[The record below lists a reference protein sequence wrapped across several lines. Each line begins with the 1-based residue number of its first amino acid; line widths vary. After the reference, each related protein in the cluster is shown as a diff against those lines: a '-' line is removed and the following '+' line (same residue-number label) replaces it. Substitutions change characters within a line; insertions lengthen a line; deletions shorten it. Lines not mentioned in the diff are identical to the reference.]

1 MTSHPY
7 YPTTLDIPLYV
18 PNTRSTFELLVA
30 AGTIMTALL
39 ISSIVLFN
47 TSKKATSQARFSWF
61 FANSFLHCGFE
72 LYWLINR
79 KTIAGQ
85 SDLLAEM
92 WKEYSHADSRYI
104 AGDKLLLALE
114 TLTIFI
120 WGPLC
125 IASAYYILK
134 GSQRQYTFQSLASM
148 CHLFSCTIYY
158 IVDLPEAIN
167 CDPSPIYFWV
177 YFIGF
182 NAPWILVPLYLISQS
197 RSTISSK
204 KLD

>member
-1 MTSHPY
+1 MASHPY

-30 AGTIMTALL
+30 AGSMMMILL
-39 ISSIVLFN
+39 ISSVLLFN

-61 FANSFLHCGFE
+61 FVNGFMHCGFE
-72 LYWLINR
+72 LYWLVNR
-79 KTIAGQ
+79 KTLAGQ
-85 SDLLAEM
+85 NDLLAEM
-92 WKEYSHADSRYI
+92 WKEYGHADSRYI
-104 AGDKLLLALE
+104 AGTDNLLLTLE

-134 GSQRQYTFQSLASM
+134 GSYKQYSFQLFASM
-148 CHLFSCTIYY
+148 CHLFSCTLYY

-167 CDPSPIYFWV
+167 CNPSPVYFWV

-182 NAPWILVPLYLISQS
+182 NAPWILVSA
-197 RSTISSK
+197 
-204 KLD
+204 